1 MELIIIIL
9 GILIIAILEYGST
22 YILLCNESKLKTC
35 NRFLKGVC
43 KKQGKAL
50 SRVEFSVTVIEL
62 LIGIIAVEKYLMPV
76 LSNISGDFW
85 SKVLKYFLIF
95 LVTVIATYITMVLG
109 IYIPKHL
116 AVEIKK
122 DKLNKPIIYL
132 YALISYICLPI
143 TFISNFLDTFIK
155 EKINIREKEHSLEK
169 IKEIANIEYY
179 NGNINKLE
187 KQVLS
192 NLKEAFD
199 FNVGMFCVKF
209 ENVVYVTQ
217 KYTFEE
223 ILDTINKNSMS
234 RILYLNSK
242 KNEVLGVLYAKDLL
256 NNYKKIEDKKISI
269 KKILRQPVISNMDE
283 KAYTVFRRMLK
294 NKVHISLVKD
304 ETNENYG
311 IVTMEDIIENLLGQI
326 KDEYDK

>member
-1 MELIIIIL
+1 MEIIIILL
-9 GILIIAILEYGST
+9 GILIIGILEYGST
-22 YILLCNESKLKTC
+22 YVILCNDNKLKSC
-35 NRFLKGVC
+35 NKFLKGVC

-50 SRVEFSVTVIEL
+50 SRADFTITIIQLAV
-62 LIGIIAVEKYLMPV
+62 GIVAVEKYLMPV
-76 LSNISGDFW
+76 LTNVSGDLL
-85 SKVLKYFLIF
+85 SRILKYLLIF
-95 LVTVIATYITMVLG
+95 LATVIATYITMILG
-109 IYIPKHL
+109 TYIPKHL
-116 AVEIKK
+116 AVEAKK
-122 DKLNKPIIYL
+122 DKLNKPIIYI
-132 YALISYICLPI
+132 YALLSYICLPV
-143 TFISNFLDTFIK
+143 TFISNFLDTFVK
-155 EKINIREKEHSLEK
+155 EKINIKEKEHSLEK

-187 KQVLS
+187 KEVLS

-209 ENVVYVTQ
+209 EDVVYVTQ

-234 RILYLNSK
+234 RILYLNNK
-242 KNEVLGVLYAKDLL
+242 KTEVLGVLYAKDLL
-256 NNYKKIEDKKISI
+256 NNYKKIESKKVSI
-269 KKILRQPVISNMDE
+269 KKILRQPVISHVDE

-294 NKVHISLVKD
+294 NKVHLSLVKD
-304 ETNENYG
+304 ELDNNYG